1 MYSVEYR
8 KPSPNEKSTA
18 RENRHRKLKDLYRA
32 SRASPLRSALGLACA
47 WRCRVALPSDVALQV
62 RVAILL
68 AELDRDG
75 IGRTSFSSGRR
86 NRKADIRTESLNTPA
101 AQTVLERRRGTV

>member
-1 MYSVEYR
+1 MVKKRKAVGTPDWAAIEDDLRDQCAVYSVEYR

-47 WRCRVALPSDVALQV
+47 WRCRPTCA
-62 RVAILL
+62 
-68 AELDRDG
+68 
-75 IGRTSFSSGRR
+75 SS
-86 NRKADIRTESLNTPA
+86 
-101 AQTVLERRRGTV
+101 